1 MRLWLGG
8 YTADMDG
15 SATGIGMLRVGAD
28 DEPGSGGRLGFDG
41 DAVASGGSPSW
52 LAAHPSR
59 DVVYAAL
66 EGAGAVQ
73 AFRRTG
79 PTALVRLGEPV
90 DAGDAVCHLAVS
102 PAGDRLIASCWGD
115 GRVVSMDLDASGR
128 PSAPKIAVAAVD
140 PYDGESAA
148 APASAAGP
156 DIDLAAAARALR
168 EAAGDEYA
176 HLVPDHDAAADA
188 DGDGDGDADA
198 GASGRSSHSHQ
209 ARYLPGGLIATTDMG
224 FDLVRFWRD
233 GGAGLRAHGEVVLPR
248 GVGPRHMLWHPSG
261 HLYVIAELACE
272 VFVLSPDADGTWR
285 VRSSTPLVGTLADD
299 TAAEI
304 TASRDGH
311 VVHASARGSDTVA
324 TLRVRGDGDRLDPVA
339 LVEAGTHWPR
349 HHLVLGDTMLIA
361 GQLGE
366 EVVSRP
372 LDERTGV
379 PGRIRH
385 RVAVPS
391 PTCLLPAR

>member
-15 SATGIGMLRVGAD
+15 SATGIGMLRAGAD
-28 DEPGSGGRLGFDG
+28 DDPGAGGPLGVDG
-41 DAVASGGSPSW
+41 DAATTGGSPSW
-52 LAAHPSR
+52 LTAHPSR
-59 DVVYAAL
+59 DIVYAAL
-66 EGAGAVQ
+66 EGDGTVQ

-79 PTALVRLGEPV
+79 PTALARLGQPV
-90 DAGDAVCHLAVS
+90 EAGAAVCHLAVS

-115 GRVVSMDLDASGR
+115 GRVVAMDLDASGR
-128 PSAPKIAVAAVD
+128 PSSPTVAAAALD
-140 PYDGESAA
+140 LYAGEGGPA
-148 APASAAGP
+148 APAATP
-156 DIDLAAAARALR
+156 DLDLAAAARALR

-176 HLVPDHDAAADA
+176 HLVPDHDAASPEAD
-188 DGDGDGDADA
+188 DA
-198 GASGRSSHSHQ
+198 GDDEPDAAASARSSHTHQ

-233 GGAGLRAHGEVVLPR
+233 GSTGLRTVGEIVLPR

-285 VRSSTPLVGTLADD
+285 VRSSIPLAGTLPDD

-304 TASRDGH
+304 AASRDGH
-311 VVHASARGSDTVA
+311 IVYASVRGSDTVA
-324 TLRVRGDGDRLDPVA
+324 TLRVRGDGDRLDAVA

-349 HHLVLGDTMLIA
+349 HYLVLGDTMLIA
-361 GQLGE
+361 GQLRD

-385 RVAVPS
+385 RVTAPS